1 MKVVQMVVSGNY
13 IAASALWN
21 CTLVKY
27 TSIKCNVYK
36 YQNRGQWQIF
46 ENCALEIAQ
55 KWHLIGL
62 V

>member
-1 MKVVQMVVSGNY
+1 MIVSGNY